1 MEAFRRMRAPRVGA
15 DCAEGAE
22 VERGGL
28 ASVEKAAG
36 SVAVEKDEAV
46 ITTPGLA
53 SAESEP

>member
-1 MEAFRRMRAPRVGA
+1 MRAPRVGA

-53 SAESEP
+53 SAEAEP